1 MITKLCELYIRERTL
16 YVGLTGTFRM
26 LIEKSKVTVPLFLR
40 LDLLLFFFLGLKQSS
55 GYMEATMN
63 K

>member
-1 MITKLCELYIRERTL
+1 
-16 YVGLTGTFRM
+16 M
-26 LIEKSKVTVPLFLR
+26 LIEKSMVTVPLFLR
-40 LDLLLFFFLGLKQSS
+40 LDLLLFFILGLKQSS

>member
-1 MITKLCELYIRERTL
+1 
-16 YVGLTGTFRM
+16 M

-40 LDLLLFFFLGLKQSS
+40 LDLLLLFFLGLKQSR